1 MNWRY
6 SCGVFG
12 ENYQEI
18 YKPVLRSKYAQI
30 FRCFV
35 PTLEIIQLQIRL
47 KFIKKICGKNVFIND
62 LYKGHINKIKGPL
75 CDAGGTKQ
83 LSVLLCT
90 HGCRT
95 GDCCSQDAHWLDSRD
110 WSVTTGGRHGLGGH
124 QVVPQVLLSRHFRDS
139 R

>member
-1 MNWRY
+1 MNMNWRY
-6 SCGVFG
+6 YCCVFE

-62 LYKGHINKIKGPL
+62 
-75 CDAGGTKQ
+75 
-83 LSVLLCT
+83 
-90 HGCRT
+90 
-95 GDCCSQDAHWLDSRD
+95 
-110 WSVTTGGRHGLGGH
+110 
-124 QVVPQVLLSRHFRDS
+124 
-139 R
+139 